1 MNKKKLTKRE
11 DGRRLNEEGRLSP
24 LEVLQ
29 RRMEH
34 FAELSEAEIAKGSAC
49 SREQLH
55 EFMREAQSAAIELAP
70 YRHPK
75 LQATAVV
82 SSTRS
87 DLAQLLEDIAD
98 AAENKRPALMIEAN
112 DPFDEEKDTCH

>member
-1 MNKKKLTKRE
+1 MRKKLSKRQ
-11 DGRRLNEEGRLSP
+11 DGKRLNEEGRLSP
-24 LEVLQ
+24 LEVIQ

-34 FAELSEAEIAKGSAC
+34 FAELAEEEIAKGPAC

-75 LQATAVV
+75 LQATTVAH
-82 SSTRS
+82 STTS
-87 DLAQLLEDIAD
+87 DLEKLLREIEVLDDGLLPKQPTIEDGLP
-98 AAENKRPALMIEAN
+98 KTR
-112 DPFDEEKDTCH
+112 H